1 MEINKPNVY
10 KEVISVDFTC
20 SHYARFSTIRKPELA
35 DYVISVNPITW
46 SSLGDIR
53 LPNDREPSDSLL
65 INLRWFEAGSA
76 NAKLG
81 GILTLPVEISYTSKA
96 LDRQNK
102 LDELGV

>member
-1 MEINKPNVY
+1 MEMIKPNVY

-35 DYVISVNPITW
+35 DYVISVIPTW
-46 SSLGDIR
+46 CTLGDLR
-53 LPNDREPSDSLL
+53 LPKDREPSDSLL
-65 INLRWFEAGSA
+65 INLRWFESGSS

-96 LDRQNK
+96 LDRKEK
-102 LDELGV
+102 LDQLGV